1 MGTTAEKPQ
10 VLMSDGL
17 PSTIASGTGACWAE
31 ATMGSA
37 VSAVVSSAARS
48 KGRVCMGLVVRLV
61 VGRIGIARLGSDRSR
76 PRRGDLLYGLGIVDH
91 DFGCHTVQP
100 SRPVGLVAILVN
112 AWGVED
118 HVECADQIAHAGVI
132 DGVT

>member
-1 MGTTAEKPQ
+1 MPPGGTRPVSKVPSVLVTVCDCEPILVQVTLPPMGTTAEKPQ

-17 PSTIASGTGACWAE
+17 PSTIACGTGACWAE

-48 KGRVCMGLVVRLV
+48 KGGVCMGLVVRLV

-76 PRRGDLLYGLGIVDH
+76 PRSGDLLYGLGIVDH
-91 DFGCHTVQP
+91 D
-100 SRPVGLVAILVN
+100 
-112 AWGVED
+112 
-118 HVECADQIAHAGVI
+118 
-132 DGVT
+132 